1 MERVTNQKLFEV
13 LSDVRVDVKG
23 LKVHIEGNGGKG
35 LLKRQEETDTWI
47 GKRPKV
53 CPATSKEVVK
63 GVVKV
68 VSVATGI
75 IGLIVALFM
84 LGNTVLRN
92 DHLEEVKKELQAVQE
107 ALDKL
112 SPR

>member
-13 LSDVRVDVKG
+13 LSDVRVAVKG

-35 LLKRQEETDTWI
+35 LLKRQEETDAWI
-47 GKRPKV
+47 GKRPVV
-53 CPATSKEVVK
+53 CPATSKEMIKNVVRA
-63 GVVKV
+63 
-68 VSVATGI
+68 VSIATGV
-75 IGLIVALFM
+75 IGLIVALSM

-107 ALDKL
+107 ALNKL
-112 SPR
+112 SP